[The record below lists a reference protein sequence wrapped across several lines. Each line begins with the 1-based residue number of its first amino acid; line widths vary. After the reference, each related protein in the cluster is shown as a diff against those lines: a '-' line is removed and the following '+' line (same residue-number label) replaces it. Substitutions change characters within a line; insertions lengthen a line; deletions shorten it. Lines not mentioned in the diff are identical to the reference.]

1 MSTGITSEI
10 QEQVPDLE
18 NNRPDFSEEN
28 RLLTHTGM
36 APPEGGSLI
45 RVEDVISIE
54 QSKYTQ
60 LA

>member
-1 MSTGITSEI
+1 M
-10 QEQVPDLE
+10 QEQLRDLE

-36 APPEGGSLI
+36 AHPEGGRQSSLI
-45 RVEDVISIE
+45 RVEDVRKIE
-54 QSKYTQ
+54 QCKYTQ